1 MIEQK
6 ELKAL
11 LTRGS
16 TLTND
21 FLQLIAKY
29 RDEESREEIKFYIEE
44 FERLYFQLVDSFD
57 NPDAIQ
63 TTIYL

>member
-29 RDEESREEIKFYIEE
+29 RDEES
-44 FERLYFQLVDSFD
+44 S
-57 NPDAIQ
+57 
-63 TTIYL
+63 